1 MTQPKP
7 STFPTLPAF
16 TNWRSHAKLP
26 DSAPAESVAYPKL
39 TLTMVTKS
47 DLIHQRHVTR
57 IVKGA
62 RAAGFDVRALR
73 VDKDGS
79 VVLFSKSS
87 EHEECEEPRL
97 QSNEWDEVLKK

>member
-1 MTQPKP
+1 MTLSRLPV
-7 STFPTLPAF
+7 FPVLPAF
-16 TNWRSHAKLP
+16 TNWSSHAKLS
-26 DSAPAESVAYPKL
+26 DSVPEEPVAYPKM
-39 TLTMVTKS
+39 TFMMVKKS

-62 RAAGFDVRALR
+62 RAAGFDVTALR

-87 EHEECEEPRL
+87 EREACEEPRL
-97 QSNEWDEVLKK
+97 QPNEWDEVLKK